1 MKKLTDRQ
9 RLIEYYK
16 EFCEIGIMSHF
27 AGLCSFFENNFAQD
41 GKISTSF
48 RRFTPTTDEKLSLII
63 DEGKNSVF
71 WASDNKGDELTEFT
85 NLRAT
90 IMAFVIAMTEE

>member
-1 MKKLTDRQ
+1 ML
-9 RLIEYYK
+9 
-16 EFCEIGIMSHF
+16 HF
-27 AGLCSFFENNFAQD
+27 AGLCSFFENNFD
-41 GKISTSF
+41 NNSKISNTF
-48 RRFTPTTDEKLSLII
+48 RKFTPTTHEKLSLII

-71 WASDNKGDELTEFT
+71 WASDSRGDELTEFT